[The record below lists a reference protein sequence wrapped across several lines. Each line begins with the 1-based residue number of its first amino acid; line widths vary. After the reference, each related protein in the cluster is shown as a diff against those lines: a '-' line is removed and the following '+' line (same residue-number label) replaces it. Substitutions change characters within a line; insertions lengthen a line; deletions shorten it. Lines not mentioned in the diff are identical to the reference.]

1 MKRLSNSLSCS
12 CSRLVRTIAIGAGPG
27 VAVAF
32 RPAAVDVVC
41 LYVTVL
47 AETVTVKDLLVVG
60 VLVTVKLVETV
71 DVKSVEDAEVDD
83 DMAVCVLDVDHVE
96 VVHTVVDV
104 LDEDT
109 RHSM

>member
-1 MKRLSNSLSCS
+1 M
-12 CSRLVRTIAIGAGPG
+12 RTIAIGAGPG

-41 LYVTVL
+41 
-47 AETVTVKDLLVVG
+47 
-60 VLVTVKLVETV
+60 VKLVETV
-71 DVKSVEDAEVDD
+71 DVESVKDAEVDD
-83 DMAVCVLDVDHVE
+83 DMVVFVLDVDHVE
-96 VVHTVVDV
+96 VVHAVVDV